1 MTGDRSEWGRR
12 PRFALKQVAL
22 VVLLACLAAGFTGLG
37 VWQLQ
42 RRSWKLALI
51 ADVDAR
57 VHAQPQATPGPA
69 AWDALTP
76 ARDAYRHVQVQ
87 GVFLN
92 DRETHVQAVTTLG
105 PGFWVITPLK
115 TDRGFSVLINRG
127 FVPPEREAPSSHAQT
142 LGRTT
147 VIGLL
152 RLSEPG
158 GGFLRRNDPQH
169 DHWYSRDVVA
179 IASARSLGHAA
190 PYFIDAEDSA
200 PGGPVGGLTVI
211 AFPNSHLVYALT
223 WFTLAIMAVGGAGLA
238 ILEDHRAR
246 PARAIS

>member
-12 PRFALKQVAL
+12 PFALKQTAL
-22 VVLLACLAAGFTGLG
+22 VALLACLAASFTGLG

-51 ADVDAR
+51 ADVKAR
-57 VHAQPQATPGPA
+57 VHAPPQAPPGPA
-69 AWDALTP
+69 AWGAITP
-76 ARDAYRHVQVQ
+76 ARDAYRHVQVR

-92 DRETHVQAVTTLG
+92 ARETHVQAVTTLG

-115 TDRGFSVLINRG
+115 TDQGFSVLINRG
-127 FVPPEREAPSSHAQT
+127 FVPPERAESSSHAQT
-142 LGRTT
+142 LGATQVT
-147 VIGLL
+147 GLL
-152 RLSEPG
+152 RISEPG
-158 GGFLRRNDPQH
+158 GGFLRRNDPRN
-169 DHWYSRDVVA
+169 DRWYSRDVVA
-179 IASARSLGHAA
+179 IASARGLAPVA
-190 PYFIDAEDSA
+190 PYFIDAEDST

-223 WFTLAIMAVGGAGLA
+223 WFTLAIMAMGGAGLA

-246 PARAIS
+246 PARVIP